1 MKPKLDSSCTAFAG
15 QKLIASGDVVDVALR
30 IKEHQQKDKKA
41 TILVFDDATS
51 QQVEFDLRGSDEA
64 IVKRLKALQEDEVA
78 DDDKKPGP
86 GRPKLG
92 VVSREIGLLPRHW
105 EWLATQPGGAS
116 VTLRKL
122 VEEAKKKNQD
132 KDRLRQAQEIVYKF
146 MSVMAGDLPRY
157 EEALRALYAQNEKD
171 FAAMIAE
178 WPKDIR
184 EHTRRLAK
192 PVMG

>member
-157 EEALRALYAQNEKD
+157 EEALRALYAQHEKD